1 MPAGEPGQPSSERAE
16 RRGRV
21 TDFDEHVGL
30 GHVQT
35 EDGQE
40 LLFHCVEIAD
50 GTRTIPVG
58 QDVEFDLLRKF
69 GRDEASNVRPPT

>member
-1 MPAGEPGQPSSERAE
+1 MPH
-16 RRGRV
+16 GRV

-30 GHVQT
+30 GHVVDDAGT
-35 EDGQE
+35 T

-58 QDVEFDLLRKF
+58 QAVEFDLLRKF
-69 GRDEASNVRPPT
+69 GQDEASNLRPA

>member
-1 MPAGEPGQPSSERAE
+1 MPSQRS
-16 RRGRV
+16 RV
-21 TDFDEHVGL
+21 VDFDEHVGL
-30 GHVQT
+30 GHVADD
-35 EDGQE
+35 DGAE

-69 GRDEASNVRPPT
+69 GRDEAANLRPA